1 MGNRLESLQGRHFR
15 FPLKKKKKRVSA
27 STPKSIP
34 LQGAQTKIVLNHP
47 EENTELENILKD
59 FKGLQ
64 TQIGC
69 HP

>member
-15 FPLKKKKKRVSA
+15 FALKKKKRVSA

-34 LQGAQTKIVLNHP
+34 LQGAQRKIVLNHP